1 MQTRLAADIK
11 ELTLTLMKKI
21 RCPKCD
27 RFVTFDE
34 TQYTAGQTLVLSCE
48 WCGKEFKIKLKSKE
62 APSPGTPVVPL
73 PTADNSAAPMLADD
87 ETPDITTLPHLT
99 VVENT
104 FAYRQEL
111 PLAEG
116 DNLIGRRNKGTDVDI
131 AIDTNDPSMDRRHCY
146 IHVRRKPTG
155 EYVCTLRDNQSIC
168 GTFHMNELL
177 GPHDRLRLDDGA
189 IITLG
194 ATTLIFHLPT
204 DQAAE

>member
-1 MQTRLAADIK
+1 
-11 ELTLTLMKKI
+11 MKKI

-62 APSPGTPVVPL
+62 APAAGSNGVPL
-73 PTADNSAAPMLADD
+73 PSD
-87 ETPDITTLPHLT
+87 EELPDINTLPHLT

-146 IHVRRKPTG
+146 INVRRKPTG

-177 GPHDRLRLDDGA
+177 GPHDRLRLSDGA

-194 ATTLIFHLPT
+194 ATTLIFHLP
-204 DQAAE
+204 DEQAQG